1 MAPAAR
7 AAPPEAKK
15 ILKSR
20 LLSCILSMILRLLSP
35 SALSFIPEVA
45 AEAAE
50 VKSEAEVEV
59 AAS

>member
-1 MAPAAR
+1 M
-7 AAPPEAKK
+7 
-15 ILKSR
+15 KSR